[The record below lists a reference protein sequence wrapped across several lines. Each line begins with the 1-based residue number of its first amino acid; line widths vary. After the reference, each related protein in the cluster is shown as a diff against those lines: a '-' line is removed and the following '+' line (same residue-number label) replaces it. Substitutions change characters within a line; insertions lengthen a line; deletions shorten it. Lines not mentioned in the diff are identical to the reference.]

1 MGCWL
6 AEASQS
12 DTSVSWISARGL
24 AENVLSTQGMQFIMF
39 IACVAMWRMILDKLL
54 SAFIQKLLCFPK
66 AAMLLIEKNCLVP
79 LFDLWVLVLVAVKC
93 KAGGWRYGFI
103 LGCFWVGTVREVL
116 GYPRPE
122 TRPPPLETPEQE

>member
-66 AAMLLIEKNCLVP
+66 AAMLLIEKKLLGAIVWSLGSGFGC
-79 LFDLWVLVLVAVKC
+79 C
-93 KAGGWRYGFI
+93 K
-103 LGCFWVGTVREVL
+103 V
-116 GYPRPE
+116 
-122 TRPPPLETPEQE
+122 